1 MQCIEMYERVMGKD
15 KKEVLSHLFS
25 ITRPVV
31 RTSIQYPLLELWVAF
46 FRSRTVLQHAKI
58 YLRMAQSRQKLGET
72 GAALENAK
80 NAVRIYRMHGVNN
93 QWSREAEEEVRQMQ
107 EAEAR

>member
-1 MQCIEMYERVMGKD
+1 
-15 KKEVLSHLFS
+15 
-25 ITRPVV
+25 
-31 RTSIQYPLLELWVAF
+31 
-46 FRSRTVLQHAKI
+46 
-58 YLRMAQSRQKLGET
+58 MAQSRQKLGET